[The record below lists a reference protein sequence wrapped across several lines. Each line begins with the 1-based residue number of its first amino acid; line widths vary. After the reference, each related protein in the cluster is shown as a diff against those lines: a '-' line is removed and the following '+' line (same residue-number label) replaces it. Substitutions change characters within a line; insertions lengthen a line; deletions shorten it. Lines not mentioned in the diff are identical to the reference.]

1 MRLIAREGDIDI
13 KCTYYIYMNI
23 FMNIYIYIVRVYML
37 TKQQTLQTSDSREM
51 GKEGEHEYGE
61 GTM

>member
-1 MRLIAREGDIDI
+1 
-13 KCTYYIYMNI
+13 MNI